1 MIMELLKAAQAGN
14 VEEVNRLL
22 DQGADPNEAGPEGV
36 TPLILAAVRGHA
48 AVAGALLDR
57 GAEIDRIDEGSYTA
71 LLHAIGLRNDQVTDL
86 LLDRGADPSVG
97 NWHAFYRAVES
108 GRIPLVQR
116 LLNLGADPNRQEDDG
131 LTPLLLAVGRGDL
144 KLVKVLLKTG
154 ADPQKTAQKGLTAL
168 DLAIQGGHRDIVQ
181 LLEKRVA
188 ASARSLLAA
197 VNARNVKMVEKLVQQ
212 GVPVN
217 VREAE
222 FGYTALSWAA
232 ERGSTRIVRC
242 LVAAGAN
249 LEARDFLEQT
259 PLWTAMQKD
268 DARIMRVL
276 LDAGA
281 NCNVRDRSGDTV
293 LQSAIWSESNRAVK
307 LLIEA
312 GADVNAVA
320 EGAPAALHWAV
331 AKGSAEMTDRLI
343 QAGADLNVRLPGG
356 RDKGVFNGFAP
367 GSTPLM
373 IAAREGNLELVNR
386 LLAAGADWGLKDL
399 EGRMVVD
406 VAAQAGR
413 VDVLLR
419 LEQAGA
425 KVDWR
430 STDLHSAALLEAVK
444 RQDAEGVRRAI
455 AGGARTN
462 LQEKDTQRTPLMLAC
477 LDGHADIVRLLLDA
491 QADPH
496 EHTKRD
502 EYPLTNAVVR
512 GHTEA
517 VRALLEAG
525 AETTL
530 QYEPRSVPSG
540 KHNCV
545 IPSRFSPLADAV
557 AGGHAEITELLLA
570 AGADPNAVSRHGDSP
585 LLAAVTSRH
594 FDLARRLLAAGAL
607 PRAEDADYLDI
618 LHWEK
623 RADSDNYRQSL
634 AEVRAV
640 AGVEPE
646 PVASL
651 PGTFSFRFVVS
662 DEEGNACGSGD
673 KAEAI
678 LRWSKRFNENYASLA
693 ERVHAV
699 IDELRGRIAE
709 RGFHLLDA
717 GMPLGCGPMS
727 RFLVILPTSDHFAVM
742 AAFGTYGNDAELSNH
757 ELIAKFREFEKEN
770 PFALRACKYDTIEI
784 ELHKPLADPKRWAQ
798 KLSEFRADSCTCDNV
813 GPLEKQ
819 LETAT
824 RIHFWWD

>member
-1 MIMELLKAAQAGN
+1 
-14 VEEVNRLL
+14 L
-22 DQGADPNEAGPEGV
+22 DQGADPNEAGYEGA
-36 TPLILAAVRGHA
+36 TPLICAAVQGEA
-48 AVAGALLDR
+48 GVVAALLDR
-57 GAEIDRIDEGSYTA
+57 GAEIDRGDETSSTA
-71 LLHAIGLRNDQVTDL
+71 LIHAIGMRNDDVVDL
-86 LLDRGADPSVG
+86 LLSRGADPSVR
-97 NWHAFYRAVES
+97 NWLAFHRAVQS
-108 GRIPLVQR
+108 GRVPLVKR
-116 LLNLGADPNRQEDDG
+116 LLNMGAHPDLQEADE
-131 LTPLLLAVGRGDL
+131 LTPLMVAVGRGDL
-144 KLVKVLLKTG
+144 KMVKVLLKAG
-154 ADPQKTAQKGLTAL
+154 ADPQKTAQKGLTTL
-168 DLAIQGGHRDIVQ
+168 DLAIQGKHSEIVK

-197 VNARNVKMVEKLVQQ
+197 VQARDARMVEKLVRQ

-222 FGYTALSWAA
+222 FGYTPLSWAA

-242 LVAAGAN
+242 LVAAGAD
-249 LEARDFLEQT
+249 LEARDFFKQT
-259 PLWTAMQKD
+259 PLWTAVLND
-268 DARIMRVL
+268 DARIVRVL

-281 NCNVRDRSGDTV
+281 DCSVRDRSGDTL
-293 LQSAIWSESNRAVK
+293 LQSAIWSESTRSIR

-320 EGAPAALHWAV
+320 EGTPAAIHWAV
-331 AKGSAEMTDRLI
+331 AKGSAEMTDLLI
-343 QAGADLNVRLPGG
+343 QAGADLNVGLPGG
-356 RDKGVFNGFAP
+356 RNNGIFSGFAP

-373 IAAREGNLELVNR
+373 MAARQGNLDLVNR
-386 LLAAGADWGLKDL
+386 LLAAGADWGRNDS
-399 EGRMVVD
+399 EGRTAVD
-406 VAAQAGR
+406 LATRAGR
-413 VDVLLR
+413 VEILQR

-425 KVDWR
+425 KVNFKSR
-430 STDLHSAALLEAVK
+430 QLHSAALLEAVK
-444 RQDAEGVRRAI
+444 RQDVEGVRRAI

-462 LQEKDTQRTPLMLAC
+462 LHEKDTQRTPLMLAC
-477 LDGHADIVRLLLDA
+477 LDGNAEIVRLLLEA
-491 QADPH
+491 KADPN
-496 EHTKRD
+496 EHTQWGG
-502 EYPLTNAVVR
+502 YPLTNAVVR

-525 AETTL
+525 AETIIE
-530 QYEPRSVPSG
+530 YEPRSVPSG
-540 KHNCV
+540 KHNCA

-557 AGGHAEITELLLA
+557 AGGHAEITEMLLA

-594 FDLARRLLAAGAL
+594 FDLARRLLQAGAV
-607 PRAEDADYLDI
+607 PRAEDADYLD
-618 LHWEK
+618 LLQWEA
-623 RADSDNYRQSL
+623 RADSDSYRESL
-634 AEVRAV
+634 AEVRAL

-662 DEEGNACGSGD
+662 GEEGNVCKSAD

-678 LRWSKRFNENYASLA
+678 LNWSKRFNENYASLA

-727 RFLVILPTSDHFAVM
+727 RFLVLVPAADPFAVM
-742 AAFGTYGNDAELSNH
+742 AAFGTYGNDAGLSNRD
-757 ELIAKFREFEKEN
+757 LIARFREFEKEN

-784 ELHKPLADPKRWAQ
+784 ELHKPLDDPKRGAQ